1 MGYTIHSTAD
11 YHLADIDTLG
21 WELTVCNALHSPGSP
36 CRSALTR
43 NASYGEHLYDF
54 LAGFMRI
61 GDFTRIMEVGGGYG
75 ILMKDFLQKRRGTRA
90 TMLDISPFLLS
101 KQQETLAGFNV
112 SYIWADFL
120 AVEEDLIQG
129 HDLVILNENLGDFPM
144 HLDIDRSTLF
154 SRSHDADA
162 AVQEVRR
169 LFETYALD
177 MPVQSPFHFNTGALL
192 AVEKLCLSQVPFIF
206 IGEHSCEASVPDPY
220 RRLIRISAPGQP
232 ERIALK
238 GHDEYT
244 IRFSYL
250 NRIAS
255 CFNYRVVR
263 GPFADFLPF
272 SLTDRLHWLMSLPA
286 AESDDGEIIRH
297 FIEDLFQY
305 EYLILIREQT
315 GIDMPTCRRCGKCCL
330 ADFRTYV
337 TEVDRGRWRQE
348 GREDILVSLEEPRV
362 VWAGDHFVSIADE
375 KSLSACSQLLC
386 IDGRNACSIYATR
399 PDTCRKFH
407 PGLSEICPQ
416 FSPR

>member
-21 WELTVCNALHSPGSP
+21 WELTVCNALHSLESP
-36 CRSALTR
+36 CRGALTR

-54 LAGFMRI
+54 LAGFMPI
-61 GDFTRIMEVGGGYG
+61 GEFTRIMEIGGGYG
-75 ILMKDFLQKRRGTRA
+75 ILMKDFLRKRRVTRA

-101 KQQETLAGFNV
+101 RQQETLAGFNV
-112 SYIWADFL
+112 SYVWADFL
-120 AVEEDLIQG
+120 AVEEDIIQG
-129 HDLVILNENLGDFPM
+129 HDLVVLNENLGDFPM
-144 HLDIDRSTLF
+144 HLDIDRTALLSPSLAP
-154 SRSHDADA
+154 DPAMK
-162 AVQEVRR
+162 ELRR
-169 LFETYALD
+169 LFGTYDLEV
-177 MPVQSPFHFNTGALL
+177 PTQSPFHFNTGAVL
-192 AVEKLCLSQVPFIF
+192 AVEKLCRLQIPFIF

-244 IRFSYL
+244 IRFSHL
-250 NRIAS
+250 ERTAS
-255 CFNYRVVR
+255 CFHYRVVR

-272 SLTDRLHWLMSLPA
+272 SLTDRLCWLMSLPA

-305 EYLILIREQT
+305 EYLILIREEA
-315 GIDMPTCRRCGKCCL
+315 GSDMSCRRCGKCCL
-330 ADFRTYV
+330 ADFRSYV
-337 TEVDRGRWRQE
+337 TDGDRRRWRRE
-348 GREDILVSLEEPRV
+348 GRDDILDSLEEPRV
-362 VWAGDHFVSIADE
+362 VWAGDHFVSVTDE
-375 KSLSACSQLLC
+375 KSLGACSQLLC
-386 IDGRNACSIYATR
+386 ADGRNGCAIYETR
-399 PDTCRKFH
+399 PDTCRQFH